1 MRLAFRFR
9 VIPFVA
15 TVALVV
21 LGILLGNWQTR
32 RADEKLGVAARLAER
47 GAAPALVLGEGGG
60 LLGHERVGTGAF
72 RGPAHPTVH
81 NGPGGGDG
89 SGVFRS
95 PDIEYRRVRVTG
107 EWVSGWPLFLDNR
120 PLNGRAGFVLAMP
133 FKIAGSSQH
142 VLVLRGWLPRD
153 AQDYARVPSFAT
165 PPGTVTIEGVA
176 TLSAGHLMQLGSAG
190 EIKPGMRV
198 QNLDLGAVASASGLA
213 LEPFFLQQAGA
224 EQGAQPGEGLV
235 REWPAPDLGV
245 DKHRGYAFQWY
256 ALAAMAALFFV
267 ITGFRSGRKQA
278 V

>member
-32 RADEKLGVAARLAER
+32 RAEEKLGVAARLAER
-47 GAAPALVLGEGGG
+47 STAPALVLGGGGG
-60 LLGHERVGTGAF
+60 LQEHDRVDSRAV
-72 RGPAHPTVH
+72 RRPVHPT
-81 NGPGGGDG
+81 
-89 SGVFRS
+89 S
-95 PDIEYRRVRVTG
+95 IEYRRVRVTG
-107 EWVSGWPLFLDNR
+107 QWVAGWPLFLDNR

-133 FKIAGSSQH
+133 FKIAGSDQH

-153 AQDYARVPSFAT
+153 AREYGKLPEFAT
-165 PPGTVTIEGVA
+165 PGGTVSIEGVA
-176 TLSAGHLMQLGSAG
+176 TLSAGKVMQLGAAG
-190 EIKPGMRV
+190 APKPGALV
-198 QNLDLGAVASASGLA
+198 QNLAVGEVAAASGLA
-213 LEPFFLQQAGA
+213 LQPFFVQQTG
-224 EQGAQPGEGLV
+224 QGEGLV
-235 REWPAPDLGV
+235 RDWPAPDTGV